1 MDKIQGKIMSKGLSE
16 SEIRSIEEYFD
27 LSEGKEQP
35 LALWIIGR
43 SAAGKTTIA
52 SLLKDVL
59 RKAGRR
65 VELIDGETVRS
76 LLNNSLGYS
85 ANDRLAAFMKYVYIS
100 QLLQSRGI
108 IPITATIGGF
118 RKFREIVRTE
128 VKNSRFIYL
137 DCPFEV
143 AAQRDQKGL
152 YARALAGEVKNFFDV
167 DVPYEVPD
175 DCEIKIDSAKLKP
188 SEIVSIIVEHFDKA
202 GLLEN
207 ENVIARNVSDEAISK
222 D

>member
-1 MDKIQGKIMSKGLSE
+1 MSKGLSE
-16 SEIRSIEEYFD
+16 SEIRLLEEYFD

-43 SAAGKTTIA
+43 SAAGKTTVA
-52 SLLKDVL
+52 SLLKDIL
-59 RKAGRR
+59 RRAERR
-65 VELIDGETVRS
+65 VELIDGETIRS
-76 LLNNSLGYS
+76 LLDRSLGYS

-143 AAQRDQKGL
+143 ARQRDQKGL
-152 YARALAGEVKNFFDV
+152 YVRALAGKIKNFFGV
-167 DVPYEVPD
+167 DIPYEVPD
-175 DCEIKIDSAKLKP
+175 DCEIRIDSAKFKP
-188 SEIVSIIVEHFDKA
+188 PEIVSIIMEHLEKT
-202 GLLEN
+202 GLLDN
-207 ENVIARNVSDEAISK
+207 ILK
-222 D
+222 